1 MSIYEPIQNV
11 YGNVETPF
19 IHYYTLTFPKNS
31 RETKRINPKNNDKV
45 KQSELI
51 QGSKQGGGAL
61 RRYSSS
67 TANNTFLAPASFQST
82 VYDLCPHK
90 AILKHIFYSA
100 PNIKENT
107 ENMYYIYAKYRHHCL
122 LDLKRR
128 WAANSVM
135 MQCTRFLHRLHGWG
149 A

>member
-51 QGSKQGGGAL
+51 QGSKQGGGAVVEQPTTRFWLL
-61 RRYSSS
+61 RHSKVQCMTCVHTKQHS
-67 TANNTFLAPASFQST
+67 NTSFT
-82 VYDLCPHK
+82 VHQ
-90 AILKHIFYSA
+90 ILR
-100 PNIKENT
+100 
-107 ENMYYIYAKYRHHCL
+107 KYRKHVRHICKVSPSL
-122 LDLKRR
+122 PLGSKKK
-128 WAANSVM
+128 V
-135 MQCTRFLHRLHGWG
+135 GG
-149 A
+149 